1 MPDYSKNFQNTIGGH
16 TGTGD
21 DNLTVKSTKGKLADL
36 VHTRDAISALVGAGG
51 IQSLLPADRK
61 AVNATLTGYL
71 GQTNATKLID
81 QISIFNQR
89 PDMLQKSATQRID
102 SFFTMGSRDPD
113 IDSIIKTTGKAGQG
127 AIADASQTS
136 NELTKKVAAGA
147 DVLTPPPASNI
158 NAGIT
163 AAQNQLGTL

>member
-1 MPDYSKNFQNTIGGH
+1 MPDYTKNFENTVGGH
-16 TGTGD
+16 TGD
-21 DNLTVKSTKGKLADL
+21 ENMTVKSTKGKLADL

-51 IQSLLPADRK
+51 IQNLRPDDRK
-61 AVNATLTGYL
+61 AVNAALSGYL
-71 GQTNATKLID
+71 GQQQATKLID

-89 PDMLQKSATQRID
+89 PDQLQKSATDRIN
-102 SFFTMGSRDPD
+102 SFFTIGSRDPQ
-113 IDSIIKTTGKAGQG
+113 IDAIIKQTGNAGQG
-127 AIADASQTS
+127 AVADASQTS
-136 NELTKKVAAGA
+136 NDLTKKVAAGA

>member
-1 MPDYSKNFQNTIGGH
+1 MPDYTKNFQNTVGGH

-51 IQSLLPADRK
+51 IQNLLPEDRK
-61 AVNATLTGYL
+61 AVNAALAGYL
-71 GQTNATKLID
+71 GQNKATKLID

-89 PDMLQKSATQRID
+89 PDMLKKSATQRID
-102 SFFTMGSRDPD
+102 SFFTIGSRDPD
-113 IDSIIKTTGKAGQG
+113 IDSIIKTTGQAGQG

-136 NELTKKVAAGA
+136 NDLTKKVAAGA
-147 DVLTPPPASNI
+147 DVLSAPKGNNTNQLAV
-158 NAGIT
+158 
-163 AAQNQLGTL
+163 QNKLGTL